1 MISEAKAMDELLA
14 NYAAGRLNPALHCL
28 VASHLV
34 LKPENRD
41 FVSALEELQSEQF
54 AVQAPIPMASLE
66 RMIERILSAAEFADE
81 DHEPNAP
88 QDDIFPAPIAGLV
101 GGGFDSVRWKS
112 VLPGLKESK
121 LRAVGETEVSLLW
134 IKPGRVMPSHT
145 HDGTEVTL
153 VLKGGFTD
161 SYGHYG
167 RGDIAIADGDV
178 DHRPRADEGE
188 DCICFVVNDAPLRLT
203 GRVGR
208 LIQRFMQA

>member
-1 MISEAKAMDELLA
+1 
-14 NYAAGRLNPALHCL
+14 
-28 VASHLV
+28 
-34 LKPENRD
+34 
-41 FVSALEELQSEQF
+41 
-54 AVQAPIPMASLE
+54 MASRD
-66 RMIERILSAAEFADE
+66 RMLERILSAAEFAD
-81 DHEPNAP
+81 DGRHPNAP
-88 QDDIFPAPIAGLV
+88 RDDIFPAPIADLV
-101 GGGFDSVRWKS
+101 GGGLESVRWKS

-121 LRAVGETEVSLLW
+121 FRSVGDAEVSLLW

-161 SYGHYG
+161 SSGHYG